1 MFRFLLITISEGCLP
16 TNQLWYVDLQ
26 ALEGSK
32 AEGALDFGPYDFRS
46 DPKALPVVKLV
57 DNFDAQYEY
66 VANEGTE
73 FTFQTNYTSPL
84 YRCGCFTCYLAH

>member
-1 MFRFLLITISEGCLP
+1 MP

-26 ALEGSK
+26 ALQGSEGK
-32 AEGALDFGPYDFRS
+32 GALDFTPYDFHK

-66 VANEGTE
+66 IANEGTT
-73 FTFQTNYTSPL
+73 FTFQTNYKAPL
-84 YRCGCFTCYLAH
+84 YRSVVSHMPYL